1 MHVCPE
7 CGKSMA
13 TAGGL
18 EIHLEMVHAAAL
30 EPAAEPALEP
40 AGSPPVDAAPSAPT
54 QTRTRTTTAP
64 APAPAPRASVTSARP
79 QLQPAPFLRR
89 FDTTVPMTAVL
100 VLALL
105 VGGVGAALHRS
116 STGPSTP
123 GASGQTEGTTP
134 NGSPIVINAAADEHL
149 AQSLVLD
156 QNDFPDGWT
165 FSPHVRDATDAATNR
180 KLATCLGR
188 PDPAAVQTADV
199 DGVDGSAG
207 NSLHAGSNVST
218 LRAQRDAG
226 ADLDTLLSDK
236 AVPCLKQDVVDSL
249 GRDGI
254 RVLNVGVGR
263 YSVSTAN
270 VRSLGLH
277 FEIAVAS
284 GPAGGR
290 IYADEVFLQQGRIE
304 GQAFFLSISGH
315 FPSDSEQTLVT
326 RFAHKLAMSPLR

>member
-79 QLQPAPFLRR
+79 HLQPAPFLRR
-89 FDTTVPMTAVL
+89 FDIEHTFRLFKQTLGWTVPKLRDPESADRWTWLVIAVHTQLRLARPLTADLRRPWEKPVE
-100 VLALL
+100 
-105 VGGVGAALHRS
+105 
-116 STGPSTP
+116 
-123 GASGQTEGTTP
+123 Q
-134 NGSPIVINAAADEHL
+134 D
-149 AQSLVLD
+149 
-156 QNDFPDGWT
+156 DFPDGWT

-326 RFAHKLAMSPLR
+326 RFAHKLAMSALR